1 MDSKIQQLTETIYNE
16 GVEKARTEAD
26 AIIKEANEKAE
37 KIKNDAQKEADGIVE
52 EANEKAKELKK
63 QVDSEIKMTTNQ
75 AVSAM
80 KQEITTLITMKV
92 IQPSV
97 KELFADTDYLK
108 SLISDVVK
116 GWIEKEDF
124 DLKVILP
131 EANREKLEKYFQ
143 NNLADELN
151 KGLQVTFTK
160 NMKSGF
166 KIGPSDGSYIISFTD
181 DDFTNFLKSYL
192 RPKTSQL
199 LFEEE
204 K

>member
-16 GVEKARTEAD
+16 GVEKAREEAD
-26 AIIKEANEKAE
+26 AILKEANEKAE
-37 KIKNDAQKEADGIVE
+37 QIEKDAQKKADKIVE
-52 EANEKAKELKK
+52 DANGKSEELKK
-63 QVDSEIKMTTNQ
+63 QVDSEIKMTLNQ

-80 KQEITTLITMKV
+80 KQEITSLITMQV

-97 KELFADTDYLK
+97 KELFSNSDYLK
-108 SLISDVVK
+108 KLISDVVK
-116 GWIEKEDF
+116 GWMDKEDF
-124 DLKVILP
+124 DLNVILP
-131 EANREKLEKYFQ
+131 ESEREDLEKFFK

-151 KGLQVTFTK
+151 KGLEVSFAK
-160 NMKSGF
+160 NLKSGF
-166 KIGPSDGSYIISFTD
+166 KIGPSDGSYVISFTD
-181 DDFTNFLKSYL
+181 EDFINFLKSYL

>member
-1 MDSKIQQLTETIYNE
+1 MDSKIQQLTEIIYNE
-16 GVEKARTEAD
+16 GVEKAREEAD
-26 AIIKEANEKAE
+26 AILKEAGKEAE
-37 KIKNDAQKEADGIVE
+37 QIKKDAQKEADRIVE
-52 EANEKAKELKK
+52 EANEKSEELKK

-80 KQEITTLITMKV
+80 KQEITTLVTMKV

-97 KELFADTDYLK
+97 KELFSDTEYLK

-116 GWIEKEDF
+116 GWVEKEDF
-124 DLKVILP
+124 DLTVILP
-131 EANREKLEKYFQ
+131 ESNRDQLEKYFK

-151 KGLQVTFTK
+151 KGLEVTFAK

-199 LFEEE
+199 LFEE
-204 K
+204 KK